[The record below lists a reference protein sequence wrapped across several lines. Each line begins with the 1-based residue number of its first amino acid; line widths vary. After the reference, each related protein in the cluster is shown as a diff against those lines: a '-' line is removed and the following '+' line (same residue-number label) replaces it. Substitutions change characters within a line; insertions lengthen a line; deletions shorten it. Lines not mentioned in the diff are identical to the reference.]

1 MTFLYLVR
9 HGETDW
15 NRERRIQG
23 STDIPLNETGR
34 RQAVRAGQLLARRR
48 WDGIVSSPL
57 SRASETARII
67 ASEAGLPDPELLD
80 GIVERSYGE
89 AEGLTEAELS
99 DRFPDD
105 VWVPGRESREQ
116 VASRVIP
123 ALVGLAERSLG
134 RRFIVTTH
142 GGVIR
147 AVLNTVAPGSPT
159 HRGVPITN
167 GSIHSFRLNEGELE
181 LIAFDDP
188 IEFESFQ
195 TGAPD
200 LSDQNALERRETNLP
215 TIQPSD

>member
-34 RQAVRAGQLLARRR
+34 QQALRTGRLLARRR

-67 ASEAGLPDPELLD
+67 ASEAGLPDPELVD
-80 GIVERSYGE
+80 EIVERSYGQ

-99 DRFPDD
+99 VKFPGDIR
-105 VWVPGRESREQ
+105 VPGRESREH
-116 VASRVIP
+116 VASRVLP
-123 ALVGLAERSLG
+123 ALVGLAERTIG
-134 RRFIVTTH
+134 RHFIVTTH

-147 AVLNTVAPGSPT
+147 AVLNTVAPESPT

-167 GSIHSFRLNEGELE
+167 GSVHSFRLNEGELE
-181 LIAFDDP
+181 LVAFDDP
-188 IEFESFQ
+188 IEVESFQ
-195 TGAPD
+195 SGSDD
-200 LSDQNALERRETNLP
+200 LTDQNALERRETELP
-215 TIQPSD
+215 TS